1 MVVWYAGLSFLGVNP
16 ADPAHP
22 FASSSEMLS

>member
-1 MVVWYAGLSFLGVNP
+1 MVVRYAELSFLGVNP

>member
-1 MVVWYAGLSFLGVNP
+1 MVVRYAELSFLGLKP